1 MAYCTNCH
9 KGIAYG
15 HAVSHAKN
23 RVRRFFRP
31 NIQKIKLLRNGITIR
46 VKLCTACI
54 KTLRKYNKLGL
65 FTLPK
70 IAPALSIIEP
80 KLKVVP
86 LLREVSASVKE
97 KVSKTEVKKQKA
109 AEKLQIED
117 IVGKK
122 S

>member
-9 KGIAYG
+9 KGISYG

-31 NIQKIKLLRNGITIR
+31 NIQKIKLLRNGISIR
-46 VKLCTACI
+46 VKLCTSCI
-54 KTLRKYNKLGL
+54 KTLRSKGRLGV
-65 FTLPK
+65 FSFPK
-70 IAPALSIIEP
+70 IAPALSVKLP
-80 KLKVVP
+80 KLAVATPKM
-86 LLREVSASVKE
+86 E
-97 KVSKTEVKKQKA
+97 KLTVKKEKA

-122 S
+122 SPQ